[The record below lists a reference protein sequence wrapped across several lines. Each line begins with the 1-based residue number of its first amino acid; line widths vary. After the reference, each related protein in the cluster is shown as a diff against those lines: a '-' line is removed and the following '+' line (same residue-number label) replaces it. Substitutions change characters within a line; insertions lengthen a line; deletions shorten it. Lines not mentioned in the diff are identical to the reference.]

1 MRMLVNPSRPRCR
14 LCGRCRCVQGVAQH
28 TGRPALNP
36 VVQAVQDRVRQMQ
49 AEEDQTPQR

>member
-1 MRMLVNPSRPRCR
+1 MRMLVNPSRPRRR

-28 TGRPALNP
+28 TARPDLNP
-36 VVQAVQDRVRQMQ
+36 VLQAVQDRVRQMQ

>member
-1 MRMLVNPSRPRCR
+1 
-14 LCGRCRCVQGVAQH
+14 VQGVAQH
-28 TGRPALNP
+28 TGRPDLNP